1 MFNTV
6 LIANRG
12 EIALRIQRACR
23 ALGLRTVAAHS
34 EADRDA
40 PHVRNADIAVC
51 IGPAPAAR
59 SYLDAAA
66 ILLAAEAT
74 GAEAIHPGYGFL
86 SENADFAERVARGGP
101 DLHRPERR
109 LHPHHGRQGR
119 GQARDAAGRRPL
131 RAGPRRSAAGRSGRG
146 PAHRGA
152 RSAIRSSSRRRAA
165 AAGAACG
172 SSARRAALPTRCR
185 LTREEARRAFGNP
198 AIYVEKFLDHPRH
211 VEIQVLADG
220 HGNARLAR
228 QPRLLAAAP
237 PPEGAGGGAG
247 AGSARHELVAEVG
260 ERCAEAC
267 RQIGY
272 QGVGTFE
279 FLFEDGVFS
288 FIEMNTR
295 VQVEHP
301 VTEMTTGIDIVARG
315 HPRRAGASALSFTQA
330 DVACR
335 GHAFECRINA
345 EDPETF
351 APSPGRITR
360 WEMPGGPG
368 VRIDSH
374 VGAGDRV
381 PPYYDS
387 LIAKLIVHGATRE
400 EALAR
405 LRVALDE
412 TRVEGIA
419 TNLPLHRRI
428 VDDAGFAA
436 GGVDIH
442 HLENVLLRGDAS
454 VTAANPAS
462 ACSARARSCSRR
474 PGETD
479 ASRRSSG
486 SGRLRA
492 RPRPGR
498 RCARRC
504 PA

>member
-1 MFNTV
+1 MPASRFSGSIKPMFNTV

-23 ALGLRTVAAHS
+23 TLGLRTVAAHS

-40 PHVRNADIAVC
+40 IHVRNADIAVC
-51 IGPAPAAR
+51 IGPASAAR

-86 SENADFAERVARGGP
+86 SENADFAERVAEAGLTFIGPSAACIRTMGDKVAAKRAMRQAGVPCVPGP
-101 DLHRPERR
+101 DGALPDDPDAVRR
-109 LHPHHGRQGR
+109 IAAEIGYPVILKAAGGGGGR
-119 GQARDAAGRRPL
+119 GMRIVTEESGLADALA
-131 RAGPRRSAAGRSGRG
+131 
-146 PAHRGA
+146 
-152 RSAIRSSSRRRAA
+152 
-165 AAGAACG
+165 
-172 SSARRAALPTRCR
+172 

-198 AIYVEKFLDHPRH
+198 EIYAEKFLDHPRH

-220 HGNARLAR
+220 HGNAVWLGSRDCSLQR
-228 QPRLLAAAP
+228 RHQKVLEEAP
-237 PPEGAGGGAG
+237 APGLPE
-247 AGSARHELVAEVG
+247 HLVAEVG
-260 ERCAEAC
+260 ARCAEAC

-279 FLFEDGVFS
+279 FLVEDAVFS

-301 VTEMTTGIDIVARG
+301 VTEMTAGIDIVAEGIRVAQG
-315 HPRRAGASALSFTQA
+315 EALTVMQA
-330 DVACR
+330 DIACR

-345 EDPETF
+345 ENPETF

-360 WEMPGGPG
+360 WELPGGPG

-374 VGAGDRV
+374 VGTGTVV

-387 LIAKLIVHGATRE
+387 LIAKLIVHGATRQ

-412 TRVEGIA
+412 MLVEGIA

-428 VDDAGFAA
+428 VNDTGFST
-436 GGVDIH
+436 GGIDIH
-442 HLENVLLRGDAS
+442 YLENVLLRGDG
-454 VTAANPAS
+454 T
-462 ACSARARSCSRR
+462 
-474 PGETD
+474 
-479 ASRRSSG
+479 
-486 SGRLRA
+486 
-492 RPRPGR
+492 
-498 RCARRC
+498 
-504 PA
+504 